1 MKDINLYIIEK
12 LHLNKDIEI
21 ESADADVFTEFFSNL
36 MKECGYW
43 ANEFNIEIDG
53 QELSIKFLIN
63 ISVHDYTET
72 FRQVREMIQERNMLD
87 NFKMKPNSRQNKID
101 ITILKNEKH

>member
-21 ESADADVFTEFFSNL
+21 ESADADTFTEFFTNL

-53 QELSIKFLIN
+53 QELSIKFLIDV
-63 ISVHDYTET
+63 SVPDYTDT
-72 FRQVREMIQERNMLD
+72 FRQLRGMLQEKNMLD
-87 NFKMKPNSRQNKID
+87 NFEMHPNSRQNKID
-101 ITILKNEKH
+101 ITIRKNEKH